1 MTKIISL
8 SDEAYARLK
17 ALKGD
22 TKSFTKVVIE
32 LTEKKEN
39 TPKKLSD
46 YAGIWKNN
54 PEMDKIFDEILRR
67 RQEPDTREIPS
78 W

>member
-17 ALKGD
+17 AMKGD
-22 TKSFTKVVIE
+22 KKSFTRVVLE
-32 LTEKKEN
+32 LTRRDA
-39 TPKKLSD
+39 PMPLSA
-46 YAGIWKNN
+46 YAGIWKDRDDLQ
-54 PEMDKIFDEILRR
+54 EIFDKILEERHK
-67 RQEPDTREIPS
+67 PDNREIPS